1 MPNFLG
7 NAKLRSILVIPF
19 VLQIVGAVGIVGY
32 LSFRNGQ
39 QSVNDLADRLMDK
52 SSGLVSERL
61 DNFLD
66 TPQKINQINR
76 DAIEL
81 GLLNL
86 RDFKTAGHYFWRQLK
101 AYPDITYISYA
112 LKTGEYAGAG
122 KFIDEQGAAIDG
134 QGITIDE
141 LSARTNW
148 SSYTYATDNW
158 GNRTK
163 VLAVYKDYAP
173 LEEGWYQDAV
183 KMGRPIWGK
192 VYNWDGD
199 GMAGFISISATSP
212 IFDTNRQ
219 LVGAL
224 GIDLMLVNISEFLQQ
239 LKISPSAKTFIIERD
254 GLLIASS
261 SAEKP
266 FILDKGVAKRLS
278 ALSSSDDQIQ
288 GTARTLQ
295 QKLGSF
301 EGIKTEQ
308 KLKFTV
314 QGQQQFVRVTPW
326 KDEYG
331 LDWLVVTT
339 IPESDFMA
347 QINVNTRN
355 TLLLALAALALSTL
369 LGLLTARWITRPI
382 ARLSQASQAIAAG
395 DFTEKVDIQ
404 HISELKTLAQSFN
417 QMANQLK
424 TAFNALVEV
433 NDELEHRVIE
443 RTDELEKA
451 KEAADRANQAKSDF
465 LASMSHELRTP
476 LNGLLGYAQILQR
489 DRALEF
495 KQKVGVNI
503 IHQCGT
509 HLLTLINDILDI
521 SKIEARKLELYPS
534 DFHLESFLHNLQEI
548 CRIRAEQKEIQFAYE
563 RRNVLPVAIHGDENR
578 LRQVLLNLINNAIK
592 FTDQGRV
599 TFTVQALD
607 APMADP
613 HGTIQQTLR
622 FEVADTGIGIQPD
635 QIKKIF
641 LPFEQ
646 VSDHA
651 RKAEGTGLGLAITH
665 QLVERMG
672 GSIQVESTYGEGSKF
687 WFDLVFPVVQD
698 WAMPSAT
705 SLQQSVVGYCG
716 DRRKILV
723 VDDRWEN
730 RSILVNFLEPL
741 GFEMAEAIHG
751 QEGLDKARSWQP
763 DAIITDLV
771 MPIMD
776 GFAMTAALRQIPQ
789 FQQLPILA
797 SSASVFNF
805 SRQQSRE
812 SGCTDFLPKPIQTD
826 DLLALLQSY
835 LSLEWITDGEASPL
849 LPPIALPSTAE
860 MILPPASTLQA
871 LHRAVKSAYI
881 QDIQTEISHLKCLDV
896 QYTAFANRVDALAQ
910 QYDMDAILRLIE
922 PILQA

>member
-1 MPNFLG
+1 MQNFLG

-66 TPQKINQINR
+66 APQKINQINR

-86 RDFKTAGHYFWRQLK
+86 RNFKTSGHYFWRQLK
-101 AYPDITYISYA
+101 AFPDITYISYA

-122 KFIDEQGAAIDG
+122 KFIDQQGAAIDG
-134 QGITIDE
+134 HSITIDE
-141 LSARTNW
+141 LSAGTNW
-148 SSYTYATDNW
+148 KSYTYATDNQ

-163 VLAVYKDYAP
+163 ILAEYKDYAP
-173 LEEGWYQDAV
+173 LEEGWYQDAI

-192 VYNWDGD
+192 VYNWDGE

-261 SAEKP
+261 STEKP

-301 EGIKTEQ
+301 KGIKTEQ
-308 KLKFTV
+308 KLKFAV

-331 LDWLVVTT
+331 LDWLVVTA

-417 QMANQLK
+417 QMAIK
-424 TAFNALVEV
+424 P
-433 NDELEHRVIE
+433 RVI
-443 RTDELEKA
+443 
-451 KEAADRANQAKSDF
+451 
-465 LASMSHELRTP
+465 
-476 LNGLLGYAQILQR
+476 
-489 DRALEF
+489 
-495 KQKVGVNI
+495 
-503 IHQCGT
+503 
-509 HLLTLINDILDI
+509 
-521 SKIEARKLELYPS
+521 
-534 DFHLESFLHNLQEI
+534 
-548 CRIRAEQKEIQFAYE
+548 
-563 RRNVLPVAIHGDENR
+563 
-578 LRQVLLNLINNAIK
+578 
-592 FTDQGRV
+592 
-599 TFTVQALD
+599 
-607 APMADP
+607 
-613 HGTIQQTLR
+613 
-622 FEVADTGIGIQPD
+622 
-635 QIKKIF
+635 
-641 LPFEQ
+641 
-646 VSDHA
+646 
-651 RKAEGTGLGLAITH
+651 
-665 QLVERMG
+665 
-672 GSIQVESTYGEGSKF
+672 F
-687 WFDLVFPVVQD
+687 W
-698 WAMPSAT
+698 
-705 SLQQSVVGYCG
+705 
-716 DRRKILV
+716 
-723 VDDRWEN
+723 
-730 RSILVNFLEPL
+730 
-741 GFEMAEAIHG
+741 
-751 QEGLDKARSWQP
+751 
-763 DAIITDLV
+763 
-771 MPIMD
+771 
-776 GFAMTAALRQIPQ
+776 
-789 FQQLPILA
+789 
-797 SSASVFNF
+797 
-805 SRQQSRE
+805 
-812 SGCTDFLPKPIQTD
+812 
-826 DLLALLQSY
+826 
-835 LSLEWITDGEASPL
+835 
-849 LPPIALPSTAE
+849 
-860 MILPPASTLQA
+860 PA
-871 LHRAVKSAYI
+871 
-881 QDIQTEISHLKCLDV
+881 
-896 QYTAFANRVDALAQ
+896 
-910 QYDMDAILRLIE
+910 
-922 PILQA
+922 